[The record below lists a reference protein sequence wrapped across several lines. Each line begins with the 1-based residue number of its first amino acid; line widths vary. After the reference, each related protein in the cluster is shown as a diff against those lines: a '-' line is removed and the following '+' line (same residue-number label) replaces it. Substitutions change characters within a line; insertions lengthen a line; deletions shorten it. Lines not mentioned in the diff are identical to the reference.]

1 MFSFK
6 LLINMVTQINSEVNI
21 FDQYDISDSMLSID
35 KPKINEI
42 LSSIKKLAV

>member
-1 MFSFK
+1 
-6 LLINMVTQINSEVNI
+6 MVTQINSEVNI